1 MTNVAESV
9 DIQGGVVVGHD
20 GSEPAARATRWA
32 ARIAVLLDVP
42 LHVVRA
48 WSLRTAPLPKTAA
61 PGYVPP
67 ITDFEQAVRE
77 QLEADVAKLD
87 LPEEC
92 QVDCH
97 VVHAAPARALLESA
111 ERADLLVVAA
121 RGKGG
126 FLGLLLGST
135 ADQVI
140 RHAPCPVTVVPAR
153 SRGESVDPLQEDLN

>member
-1 MTNVAESV
+1 MTDVAESV
-9 DIQGGVVVGHD
+9 DVQGGVVVGHD

-48 WSLRTAPLPKTAA
+48 WSLTSAPRPKIST

-67 ITDFEQAVRE
+67 ITDFEQAVRD
-77 QLEADVAKLD
+77 QLEADVASLD

-92 QVDCH
+92 QVECH

-111 ERADLLVVAA
+111 ERAELLVVAA

-126 FLGLLLGST
+126 FRGLLLGST
-135 ADQVI
+135 ADQVA
-140 RHAPCPVTVVPAR
+140 RHAPCPVTIVPAR
-153 SRGESVDPLQEDLN
+153 